1 MQTEKIKEIVSAHL
15 GYEVDPTLLD
25 EVTKAVINECTLL
38 IEQHAHQLRKF
49 NFVTNAQTAETCAGI
64 LKEHFN
70 TKEEVNT

>member
-1 MQTEKIKEIVSAHL
+1 MQTEKIKEIVSANL

-25 EVTKAVINECTLL
+25 EVARAVINECTQL

-70 TKEEVNT
+70 TKEEVS